1 MLSYYGNRKNDMKI
15 LLLLIFFLLCSK
27 DPLSGK
33 SIQVPE
39 DHKTIQIAINAA
51 DSGDVVEVAAGTYNE
66 RIALKPRITV
76 RSVGKKE
83 KGKLGLVRAE
93 RTIIDGGNEESH
105 LPGVMMAE
113 GATLDGFTV
122 TRIGAY
128 DAKRWD
134 KHWAEQG
141 ENQSH
146 DHIGKFGIPAIAIA
160 GINCIII
167 NNIVNHNGDTGI
179 AIRGI
184 EGKQCSPLVSGNI
197 CYRNMGGG
205 IGSMQG
211 STAHIDNNICFE
223 NFYAGIGHNGAS
235 PLVTRNICYNNV
247 RAGIGVS
254 EFSNPL
260 VRNNRCHGNRRAGIG
275 IRTGTNTCPL
285 IENNDCYNNEM
296 AGIGAEDESAP
307 IIRGNRCYR
316 NKLAGI
322 GCQNESSPLI
332 VDNYC
337 FENMAAGIGVDSAK
351 PLLLRNRLERNKM
364 AGIGIRGNS
373 QARVID
379 NACIENRLVAVG
391 IPDGSEVL
399 LQNNKLVRTGGM
411 PPIIAILGGS
421 KVVLIKNTIRGGGVA
436 GVLLEGKLNAIDN
449 VIEGQNGGSGIMI
462 RKDSKVIL
470 TANQISGYRN
480 EVNDQ
485 GSSSIIRNNP
495 RNE

>member
-1 MLSYYGNRKNDMKI
+1 MNKLNMKNFV
-15 LLLLIFFLLCSK
+15 LLIFFLFCFK
-27 DPLSGK
+27 DPLPGK

-39 DHKTIQIAINAA
+39 HHKTIQAAINAA
-51 DSGDVVEVAAGTYNE
+51 DSGDVIVVAAGTYNE
-66 RIALKPRITV
+66 RIVLKPRIII
-76 RSVGKKE
+76 RSAGKKE
-83 KGKLGLVRAE
+83 KGKLGLARAE
-93 RTIIDGGNEESH
+93 RTIIDGGNEKSH

-122 TRIGAY
+122 TRIGLY

-146 DHIGKFGIPAIAIA
+146 DHIGKFGIPAIAIT
-160 GINCIII
+160 GINCNII

-184 EGKQCSPLVSGNI
+184 AGKQCSPLVSGNV

-254 EFSNPL
+254 EFSSPL
-260 VRNNRCHGNRRAGIG
+260 VRNNRCYNNRRAGIG
-275 IRTGTNTCPL
+275 IRTGTNTCPV
-285 IENNDCYNNEM
+285 IENNDCYSNEM
-296 AGIGAEDESAP
+296 AGIGAEDDSAP
-307 IIRGNRCYR
+307 IIRGNRCYS

-322 GCQNESSPLI
+322 GCQSDSTPLI
-332 VDNYC
+332 VDNHC
-337 FENMAAGIGVDSAK
+337 FENMAAGIGVNSAK
-351 PLLLRNRLERNKM
+351 PYILRNRSEKNKM

-379 NACIENRLVAVG
+379 NACIENRLVAIG
-391 IPDGSEVL
+391 IPDGSEAL
-399 LQNNKLVRTGGM
+399 LQNNELVRTGGM

-421 KVVLIKNTIRGGGVA
+421 KVIMIGNTIRGGGVA
-436 GVLLEGKLNAIDN
+436 GVLLEGNLNATNN

-462 RKDSKVIL
+462 RKNSKVIL

-485 GSSSIIRNNP
+485 GSSSIIRDDP
-495 RNE
+495 KNE